1 MLKGFRVPV
10 GDQFIMVYPNLNCSV
25 KDMKNQDGTVK
36 EAATAKMVT
45 ASKGKSRLDASV
57 SIKFSQEFACQVS
70 WQKIDERTGAVV
82 EDEDIT
88 DGGDTG
94 GENGGGDN
102 SSGGNDNGGNDNPP
116 GELEG

>member
-1 MLKGFRVPV
+1 M
-10 GDQFIMVYPNLNCSV
+10 
-25 KDMKNQDGTVK
+25 
-36 EAATAKMVT
+36 E
-45 ASKGKSRLDASV
+45 
-57 SIKFSQEFACQVS
+57 VS
-70 WQKIDERTGAVV
+70 WQKVDETGAAI
-82 EDEDIT
+82 EEEDIT